1 MIYKVIAN
9 QTPEDGAKKTKVSLL
24 MNEIGNDVRFYEIL
38 SVIERVW
45 GMAGLWGT
53 EKVLPLNCY
62 SMSSG
67 IKENFLTFIPPDPAL
82 ILEQLRGILASYA
95 ELTVRSIVNGLGK
108 GKLARAEIAD
118 TSEIE
123 PAVAYLFVNLRMKL
137 YMTIGEVFKYES
149 FRVAV
154 SGSISNVCR

>member
-9 QTPEDGAKKTKVSLL
+9 HLINVGAKKTKVSLL
-24 MNEIGNDVRFYEIL
+24 MNEIGNALICYEIL

-45 GMAGLWGT
+45 GMAGLT
-53 EKVLPLNCY
+53 PEDKVLPLNCY

-67 IKENFLTFIPPDPAL
+67 IKDDVRFFIPPDPAL
-82 ILEQLRGILASYA
+82 ILEQLRGLWGTEA

-108 GKLARAEIAD
+108 GKNFLTEIAD

-123 PAVAYLFVNLRMKL
+123 PAVAYLFLASYMKL

-149 FRVAV
+149 LLARA
-154 SGSISNVCR
+154 SGAISNVCR

>member
-9 QTPEDGAKKTKVSLL
+9 HLIEDGAKKTKVSLL
-24 MNEIGNDVRFYEIL
+24 MNEIGNALRFYEIL

-45 GMAGLWGT
+45 GMAGLTPT

-67 IKENFLTFIPPDPAL
+67 IKDDVLTFIPPDPAL
-82 ILEQLRGILASYA
+82 ILEQLRGMWGSYA

-108 GKLARAEIAD
+108 GKNLRAEIAD

-123 PAVAYLFVNLRMKL
+123 PAVAYLFLALRMKL

-149 FRVAV
+149 LLAAV